1 MRGLMA
7 LLVFG
12 MLAVS
17 ASATVV
23 LGLYLFGI
31 IGN

>member
-7 LLVFG
+7 LLVVG
-12 MLAVS
+12 MLAIS
-17 ASATVV
+17 ASATVA